1 MLEVEGLSSGYG
13 RVPVIRN
20 VSLDIEDGQ
29 ILGVLGHNGM
39 GKTTL
44 LKTLMG
50 VVPATSGRVRFL
62 GRDITRLPVHR
73 RNALGIGYVPQ
84 GRHIFPDL
92 SVAENLTVGAVRLGA
107 AGDGV
112 VEELLEDFPRLKPLL
127 SRRGG
132 ALSGGEQQLLAL
144 ARCLCGRPKLLLL
157 DEPTEGIQPSIL
169 DEIVDVLLKVNAEQ
183 GIAILLVEQNA
194 DFLAALARRLL
205 LIHRGAIQHEIEG
218 AAISAER
225 IAEALA

>member
-1 MLEVEGLSSGYG
+1 
-13 RVPVIRN
+13 
-20 VSLDIEDGQ
+20 
-29 ILGVLGHNGM
+29 M

-44 LKTLMG
+44 LKTLVG
-50 VVPATSGRVRFL
+50 LIPATSGTIRFL

-84 GRHIFPDL
+84 GRQIFPDL
-92 SVAENLTVGAVRLGA
+92 SVSENLTVGTVRLGA
-107 AGDGV
+107 SGDGV
-112 VEELLEDFPRLKPLL
+112 VDEVLDVFPRLKPLL

-194 DFLAALARRLL
+194 DFLVALARRLL
-205 LIHRGAIQHEIEG
+205 LIHRGAIQREIEG

>member
-1 MLEVEGLSSGYG
+1 MLEVEGLGSGYG

-20 VSLDIEDGQ
+20 VSLAVRDGE

-50 VVPATSGRVRFL
+50 LVPATSGTVRFL
-62 GRDITRLPVHR
+62 GQDITRFPVHR
-73 RNALGIGYVPQ
+73 RNALGLGYVPQ
-84 GRHIFPDL
+84 GRQIFPDL
-92 SVAENLTVGAVRLGA
+92 SVAENLSVGA
-107 AGDGV
+107 AGLGARAKAMVDEV
-112 VEELLEDFPRLKPLL
+112 LANFPRLEPLL
-127 SRRGG
+127 ARRGG

-169 DEIVDVLLKVNAEQ
+169 DEIADVLLKVNAED

-194 DFLAALARRLL
+194 DFLAALAQRLL
-205 LIHRGAIQHEIEG
+205 LIHRGAIHREIAG